1 MLQRASYG
9 WLTPSRLFIL
19 LIAQLL
25 AALTITTSSHAQS
38 NSFRDDFDSFDLSF
52 WYVSDGWNNGEWQ
65 NCTWSKQQIGL
76 EDGNVTLTFSKKP
89 YGQRDYSC
97 GAIQTRERFGYG
109 TYEAR
114 FKTDTASGIN
124 AAFFTYIGPAHGAP
138 HDEID
143 FEVLTK
149 DTSKVSLNT
158 YVSGKPKNGSVAPVP
173 TKTTEYNTYAFVW
186 LEDSI
191 RWYVNGKLVHSATGE
206 TPRPTN
212 SQKIYFSHWGSDT
225 FVDWMGPFSDPG
237 RPLTMSLDWVAYT
250 APGEPCQFP
259 TSVAC

>member
-1 MLQRASYG
+1 MIPKLGQ
-9 WLTPSRLFIL
+9 
-19 LIAQLL
+19 AQ
-25 AALTITTSSHAQS
+25 TT
-38 NSFRDDFDSFDLSF
+38 SFRDDFDRFDLGF
-52 WYVSDGWNNGEWQ
+52 WYVSDGWNNGAWQ
-65 NCTWSKQQIGL
+65 NCTWSRQQIGL
-76 EDGNVTLTFSKKP
+76 QDGNVTLTFSKKP

-97 GAIQTRERFGYG
+97 GAIQTRKRFGYG

-114 FKTDTASGIN
+114 FKTDVGSGIN

-158 YVSGKPKNGSVAPVP
+158 YVSGKAKNGSVAPVP
-173 TKTTEYNTYAFVW
+173 MATTEYNTYAFVW

-191 RWYVNGKLVHSATGE
+191 RWYVNGNLVHTAQGDI
-206 TPRPTN
+206 PRPIN
-212 SQKIYFSHWGSDT
+212 PQKIYFSHWGSDT

-259 TSVAC
+259 TSVACKF